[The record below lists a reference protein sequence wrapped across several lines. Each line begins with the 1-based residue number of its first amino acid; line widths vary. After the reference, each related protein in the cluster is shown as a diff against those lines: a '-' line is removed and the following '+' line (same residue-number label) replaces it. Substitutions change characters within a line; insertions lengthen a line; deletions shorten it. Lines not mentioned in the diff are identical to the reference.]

1 MLKPKGA
8 ITMEEKV
15 VKMGVVGLRRGRLIK
30 NAFGAKHFD
39 ITAVCDRAEIPLRD
53 GVKMCEEA
61 GYKVQGFDNYDDFIA
76 NADIDAVLIA
86 TDAVCHVP
94 YVIKA
99 LEAGK
104 HVLSEIP
111 AINSVE
117 EARMLKEAVKAHPHL
132 KYMNAENACYWTFI
146 QSWKEMYQNGKLGEA
161 VYAESEY
168 IHSGDYRNFKKPAN
182 PDHWRLWNPTIKYLT
197 HNLGPLLYILD
208 DKCVSV
214 SCMGSDVVYNPY
226 AKVTKT
232 DAAIFKTEKGAV
244 IKILISFGAY
254 HGFDHNFS
262 IFGTRG
268 TLETD
273 ITKPLEKAHTFAR
286 FADVP
291 GTLEEKMD
299 IPLGLKKP
307 NEPWDEHGGA
317 DRKMVLDFIRCIIED
332 APSPIDVDLAI
343 NMALPGII
351 AAESAANGGQVMQI
365 PEI

>member
-1 MLKPKGA
+1 
-8 ITMEEKV
+8 MEEKV

-30 NAFGAKHFD
+30 NAFGAKHFN

-111 AINSVE
+111 AVNSVE
-117 EARMLKEAVKAHPHL
+117 EARQLKAAVKAHPHL
-132 KYMNAENACYWTFI
+132 KYMNAENCCYWTFI
-146 QSWKEMYQNGKLGEA
+146 QAWREMYQSGKLGEA

-168 IHSGDYRNFKKPAN
+168 IHARDYRDYQPPEDPN
-182 PDHWRLWNPTIKYLT
+182 HWRLWNPAIKYLT
-197 HNLGPLLYILD
+197 HNLGPLLYILND
-208 DKCVSV
+208 RCVSV
-214 SCMGSDVVYNPY
+214 SCMRTDVKYSPY
-226 AKVTKT
+226 SKIPKT
-232 DAAIFKTEKGAV
+232 DVAIFKTAKGAL

-286 FADVP
+286 FSDVP
-291 GTLEEKMD
+291 GSIEEKID

-307 NEPWDEHGGA
+307 NEPGDEHGGA

-332 APSPIDVDLAI
+332 APSPVDVDLAI

-351 AAESAANGGQVMQI
+351 AAESSINGGQLMEI

>member
-1 MLKPKGA
+1 
-8 ITMEEKV
+8 MEGKT
-15 VKMGVVGLRRGRLIK
+15 VKLGVVGLCRGRFVIK
-30 NAFGAKHFD
+30 SAFGGEGLD
-39 ITAVCDRAEIPLRD
+39 ITALCDIKELPRQLATKL
-53 GVKMCEEA
+53 CENA
-61 GYKVQGFDNYDDFIA
+61 GYKVQCFDNYDDFLA
-76 NADIDAVLIA
+76 NADIDAVFIA

-117 EARMLKEAVKAHPHL
+117 EARQLKAAVKAHPHL
-132 KYMNAENACYWTFI
+132 KYMNAENCCYWTFI

-168 IHSGDYRNFKKPAN
+168 IHSSDYRDFKPPKDPN
-182 PDHWRLWNPTIKYLT
+182 HWRLWNPAIKYLT

-214 SCMGSDVVYNPY
+214 SCMRTDIMYNPY
-226 AKVTKT
+226 KKIPKT
-232 DAAIFKTEKGAV
+232 DVAIFKTAKGAV

-291 GTLEEKMD
+291 GTLEEKME
-299 IPLGLKKP
+299 IPIRLKKP
-307 NEPWDEHGGA
+307 NEPGDDHGGA
-317 DRKMVLDFIRCIIED
+317 DRKMLLDFIRCIIED
-332 APSPIDVDLAI
+332 APSPIDIDLAI
-343 NMALPGII
+343 DMALPGII